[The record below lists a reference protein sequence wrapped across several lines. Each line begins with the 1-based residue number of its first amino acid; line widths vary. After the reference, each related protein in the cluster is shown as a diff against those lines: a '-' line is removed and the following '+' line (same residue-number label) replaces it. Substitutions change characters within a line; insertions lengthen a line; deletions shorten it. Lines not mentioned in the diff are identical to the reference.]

1 MIASDPDLQK
11 LGQLPA
17 TIEVKS
23 VDGYQGRERDLIIFL
38 LCVLTDKGILGFCM
52 IGGE

>member
-38 LCVLTDKGILGFCM
+38 PCVLTQGNIGFCM